1 MCYLCL
7 QNNPFGIEDLSR
19 KKLEDKKARAKL
31 VKELLEFYS
40 QENVCEDGTKEIEKL
55 KAEQYEISRSI

>member
-1 MCYLCL
+1 MCYLCI
-7 QNNPFGIEDLSR
+7 QSNPFGIEDMSR

-31 VKELLEFYS
+31 IKELLEFYATES
-40 QENVCEDGTKEIEKL
+40 LCEDGGKEVEKL

>member
-7 QNNPFGIEDLSR
+7 QDNPFGIEDLSQKR
-19 KKLEDKKARAKL
+19 LEDKKERAKL
-31 VKELLEFYS
+31 IKELLEFYA
-40 QENVCEDGTKEIEKL
+40 QEVICEDGTKEIDKL

>member
-7 QNNPFGIEDLSR
+7 QDNPFGIEDLSR

-31 VKELLEFYS
+31 IKELLEFYAK
-40 QENVCEDGTKEIEKL
+40 ENLCNDGSKEIDKL